1 MRQRLLPVYHTC
13 VRHRGGSLLLWC
25 ARPTRHVSYGTCD
38 SRLHVR
44 QQTPSGL
51 LTHAEGAER
60 ADMSPLLPA
69 HGGTLR
75 ENHLG
80 FEQAALYGGAGQ
92 QARIAPCACD
102 DQRYRI
108 FHGIPGRTP
117 LPLLPLQL
125 RAVCCSRCRLSTQ
138 DRTRTHALRNALHA
152 ITGGKAQTDHARA

>member
-1 MRQRLLPVYHTC
+1 M
-13 VRHRGGSLLLWC
+13 
-25 ARPTRHVSYGTCD
+25 
-38 SRLHVR
+38 R
-44 QQTPSGL
+44 QQTLKGL
-51 LTHAEGAER
+51 LTHAEGAEME
-60 ADMSPLLPA
+60 DMSPLLPHVA
-69 HGGTLR
+69 RSET
-75 ENHLG
+75 HLV